1 MNCIYSIYIPNSD
14 FDPKMADKKFNDSY
28 RFNAY
33 EKYYKKL
40 LWCKKEYAAFIN
52 AEFML
57 FDSRDRLDE
66 FSKIY
71 NISDLSM
78 FDQINFYKLHLLE
91 ELSELYENVLYI
103 DFDVMP
109 NTEEDFFNEHD
120 MEKGIYVRA
129 KVPENTL
136 DNLHK
141 PQIWLHHTIR
151 SPQTKFWNSHA
162 LLLFDDLPVENN
174 TVFNTGIIGSNSQFI
189 KQLDY
194 FGEFGMDIKRMEDA
208 KIDGLDVYPS
218 ELVDLFGFDNETLFA
233 YKILKKQVPWVNL
246 DDKWHHIFD
255 KETLNRQA
263 KLIHV
268 INKEFDKV

>member
-1 MNCIYSIYIPNSD
+1 MNCIYSIYIPNTD

-33 EKYYKKL
+33 EKHYQKL
-40 LWCKKEYAAFIN
+40 LWSKKEYAAGID

-57 FDSRDRLDE
+57 FDSRDKLEE

-103 DFDVMP
+103 DFDVIP
-109 NTEEDFFNEHD
+109 NTDEDFFDAHD
-120 MEKGIYVRA
+120 MEKGIYVMA
-129 KVPENTL
+129 KVPENSL
-136 DNLHK
+136 AKLHK
-141 PQIWLHHTIR
+141 PEIWLHHTIR

-162 LLLFDDLPVENN
+162 LLLFDDLPVDNN
-174 TVFNTGIIGSNSQFI
+174 TVFNTGIIGSNAQFV

-194 FGEFGMDIKRMEDA
+194 FGEFGMDIKRMEDV
-208 KIDGLDVYPS
+208 KIDGLDIYPR
-218 ELVDLFGFDNETLFA
+218 ELVNLFGFDNETLFA
-233 YKILKKQVPWVNL
+233 FKILKRQVPWVNL